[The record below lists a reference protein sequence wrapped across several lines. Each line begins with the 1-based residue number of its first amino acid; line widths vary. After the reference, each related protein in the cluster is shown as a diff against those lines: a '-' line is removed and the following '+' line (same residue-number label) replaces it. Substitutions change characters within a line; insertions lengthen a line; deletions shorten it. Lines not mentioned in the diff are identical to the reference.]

1 MTDPAATFASA
12 AAVVLADALEHN
24 PVRASLLGVHAYD
37 DRLPDPSAEAEDG
50 RLRDV
55 RSALAALDSIPT
67 EDIGEPDAIDA
78 EILRTA
84 LTSEL
89 VAHTQL
95 LEAQW
100 NPMTHNPG
108 RGIAVLL
115 ARDFAPLPERLASL
129 GGRLRATPDYLAAA
143 RARLDGPIPRIH
155 AETALA
161 QFRGTLA
168 LLDVVVPGAAAQ
180 AVDQGAGQ
188 SARALEQPLADAR
201 AAVVE
206 HLGWLETLQATATGA
221 ARLGPERYAA
231 KLWLTLDTPMDGPTL
246 LARAQVDLDRVSE
259 QIVTEAGRLRG
270 AARADA
276 GTVRDVLDRLADD
289 APTGATILDGART
302 ALREAIAFTR
312 DHGLV
317 TVPDDLEA
325 MLEVIEMPEIDRGIA
340 VAHCR
345 PPGALETAALP
356 TFFAVSPAPASWS
369 PERIASFYREYNS
382 HMLYD
387 LAVHEGVPGHALQM
401 AHSRRYRGN
410 TDVRRAYWS
419 GTFTEGWAVYAEELV
434 ADHGFRADASPEL
447 AGALRMQQLKMQL
460 RMIINAILDVR
471 FHTGE
476 LSEGEAMTL
485 MIERGFQEEGEAAG
499 KWRRVQLTS
508 TQLSTYYVGY
518 LEVREAMADL
528 RAARLGASERELH
541 DEALS
546 HGSLPPRHLREAL
559 HLEAAYL

>member
-24 PVRASLLGVHAYD
+24 PVRATHLGVHSFD
-37 DRLPDPSAEAEDG
+37 DRLPDPSAAAEDN

-84 LTSEL
+84 LASEL

-115 ARDFAPLPERLASL
+115 ARDFAPLADRLASVA
-129 GGRLRATPDYLAAA
+129 GRLRATPGYLAAA
-143 RARLDGPIPRIH
+143 RARLDGPIPRVH

-168 LLDVVVPGAAAQ
+168 MLDVVVPEAARQAEAQGAAA
-180 AVDQGAGQ
+180 
-188 SARALEQPLADAR
+188 SARALEQPLAEAR
-201 AAVVE
+201 TAVVD
-206 HLGWLETLQATATGA
+206 HLSWLETVQATATGS
-221 ARLGPERYAA
+221 ARLGPERFAA
-231 KLWLTLDTPMDGPTL
+231 KLWLALDTPMDAPTL
-246 LARAQVDLDRVSE
+246 LARAHVDLDRVSE
-259 QIVTEAGRLRG
+259 HIVAEAGRLAG

-276 GTVRDVLDRLADD
+276 ETVREVLDRLGDD
-289 APTGATILDGART
+289 APTDATILDGART
-302 ALREAIAFTR
+302 ALRDAIAFTR
-312 DHGLV
+312 DRALV
-317 TVPDDLEA
+317 TIPDDLEA
-325 MLEVIEMPEIDRGIA
+325 MIEVIEMPEIDRGVA

-345 PPGALETAALP
+345 PPGALETVPLP

-369 PERIASFYREYNS
+369 TERIASFYREYNS

-401 AHSRRYRGN
+401 AHSRRYHGN
-410 TDVRRAYWS
+410 TEVRRAYWS

-434 ADHGFRADASPEL
+434 AEHGFRSDASPEL
-447 AGALRMQQLKMQL
+447 AGAVRMQQLKMQL

-476 LSEGEAMTL
+476 LSESEAMRL
-485 MIERGFQEEGEAAG
+485 MTERGFQEEGEAAG

-518 LEVREAMADL
+518 LEVRETMADL
-528 RAARLGASERELH
+528 RAARPGASDQVLH
-541 DEALS
+541 DEALA

-559 HLEAAYL
+559 HL

>member
-12 AAVVLADALEHN
+12 AAVVLADALEHD
-24 PVRASLLGVHAYD
+24 PVRASHLGVHTYD
-37 DRLPDPSAEAEDG
+37 DRLPDPSAAAEDN

-55 RSALAALDSIPT
+55 RSALAALDSLPT

-84 LTSEL
+84 LASEL

-100 NPMTHNPG
+100 NPMMHNPG

-115 ARDFAPLPERLASL
+115 EREFAPLADRLFSVA
-129 GGRLRATPDYLAAA
+129 GRLRATPGYLAAA
-143 RARLDGPIPRIH
+143 RARLDGPIPRLH

-168 LLDVVVPGAAAQ
+168 MLDSAVPAAAAQ
-180 AVDQGAGQ
+180 ALARGAAQAAQGLA
-188 SARALEQPLADAR
+188 QPLADAR
-201 AAVVE
+201 AAVLE
-206 HLGWLETLQATATGA
+206 HLRWLETVQAAATGV
-221 ARLGPERYAA
+221 ARLGPERFAA
-231 KLWLTLDTPMDGPTL
+231 KLWLTLDTPMDAPTL
-246 LARAQVDLDRVSE
+246 LARAHGDLDRVSE
-259 QIVTEAGRLRG
+259 QIVAEAGRLAG

-276 GTVRDVLDRLADD
+276 GTVREVLDRLAGD
-289 APTGATILDGART
+289 APTGATILPGART
-302 ALREAIAFTR
+302 ALHDAIVFTR
-312 DHGLV
+312 DRGLV
-317 TVPDDLEA
+317 TVPEELEA
-325 MLEVIEMPEIDRGIA
+325 MIEVIEMPEIDRGVA

-345 PPGALETAALP
+345 PPGALETAPLP

-369 PERIASFYREYNS
+369 PQRVESFYREYNS

-401 AHSRRYRGN
+401 SHARRYRGN

-434 ADHGFRADASPEL
+434 ADHGFRADASGAL

-476 LSEGEAMTL
+476 LAEGEAMTL
-485 MIERGFQEEGEAAG
+485 MTERGFQEEGEAAG

-518 LEVREAMADL
+518 LEVRDAIADL
-528 RAARLGASERELH
+528 RAARPGASERKLH

-546 HGSLPPRHLREAL
+546 HGTVAPRHLREAL
-559 HLEAAYL
+559 QL

>member
-24 PVRASLLGVHAYD
+24 PVRATLLGVHDFD
-37 DRLPDPSAEAEDG
+37 DRLPDPSAAAEDG

-84 LTSEL
+84 LAAEL
-89 VAHTQL
+89 VAHSQL

-100 NPMTHNPG
+100 NPMLHNPG
-108 RGIAVLL
+108 RGLAALL
-115 ARDFAPLPERLASL
+115 ARDFAPLPERLAAVA
-129 GGRLRATPDYLAAA
+129 GRLRATPGYLAAA
-143 RARLDGPIPRIH
+143 RARLDGPIPRVH

-168 LLDVVVPGAAAQ
+168 LLDTAVPHAAAQ
-180 AVDQGAGQ
+180 AQAGG
-188 SARALEQPLADAR
+188 SADRGLDTALADAR
-201 AAVVE
+201 TAVVE
-206 HLGWLETLQATATGA
+206 HLDWLEALQSRATGI
-221 ARLGPERYAA
+221 ARLGPERFAA
-231 KLWLTLDTPMDGPTL
+231 KLWLTLDTPMDAPAL
-246 LARAQVDLDRVSE
+246 LARAHGDLERVGE
-259 QIVTEAGRLRG
+259 QIVVAAGRLAG

-276 GTVRDVLDRLADD
+276 GTVREVLDRLAQD
-289 APTGATILDGART
+289 APTGATVLDGARG

-325 MLEVIEMPEIDRGIA
+325 MIEVIEMPEIDRGVA

-345 PPGALETAALP
+345 PPGALERAPLP
-356 TFFAVSPAPASWS
+356 TFFAVSPAPDTWS
-369 PERIASFYREYNS
+369 PERIASFYREYNT
-382 HMLYD
+382 HMLHD

-410 TDVRRAYWS
+410 TEVRRAYWS

-434 ADHGFRADASPEL
+434 ADHGFRSDASAQL

-476 LSEGEAMTL
+476 LSEGEAMQL
-485 MIERGFQEEGEAAG
+485 MTGPGYQEQSEAAG

-518 LEVREAMADL
+518 LEVRDAIADL
-528 RAARLGASERELH
+528 RDARPGASERELH

-559 HLEAAYL
+559 HLEAPHL